1 MAVGV
6 AWFDREQWR
15 QLCEVAV
22 DRAKLDDT
30 FEEWEAN
37 ARRALVNPGA
47 AGVKAEPFEVRIA
60 ELVQCAT
67 SAGSPLMA
75 HPARSMFLSCSS
87 AGVVMPNLSLN
98 RTVSGGRPAAP
109 AGTAG

>member
-1 MAVGV
+1 MSKHRRQRSPTIAVGV

-15 QLCEVAV
+15 RLCEVAV

-47 AGVKAEPFEVRIA
+47 AGVKAEPVSILA
-60 ELVQCAT
+60 CTT
-67 SAGSPLMA
+67 S
-75 HPARSMFLSCSS
+75 
-87 AGVVMPNLSLN
+87 
-98 RTVSGGRPAAP
+98 
-109 AGTAG
+109 